1 VEWTAHPFCKLE
13 TKIGRT
19 DGRRNCECRIK
30 VLVKKEG
37 SKARASSRS
46 NICGHCCCLSAL
58 WRLSY
63 LREAFSFTVQGIK
76 SWVETDCGYEPI
88 MVYDSYLIF
97 SHFVLVGLSAKS
109 CGLNQLFLEHI
120 NFSWSS
126 SILRSKIG
134 KNYKRRMMYY
144 KEKNY
149 VHYFE
154 YPRKKTNMRSFF
166 LLDTFS

>member
-19 DGRRNCECRIK
+19 DEKEFWMSHKSFGQKGRLK
-30 VLVKKEG
+30 
-37 SKARASSRS
+37 SSSSRS
-46 NICGHCCCLSAL
+46 NTCGHCCCLSAL
-58 WRLSY
+58 SRLSY
-63 LREAFSFTVQGIK
+63 WREAFLSLCRGSKAGLRHTVAISL
-76 SWVETDCGYEPI
+76 SWFMTH
-88 MVYDSYLIF
+88 LIF
-97 SHFVLVGLSAKS
+97 SYFVLIGLSAKS
-109 CGLNQLFLEHI
+109 CRLNLFLEHI

-126 SILRSKIG
+126 SILRYKIG

-154 YPRKKTNMRSFF
+154 CPRKKTNMRSFF
-166 LLDTFS
+166 LLDFFIAEP